1 MSNGDKQS
9 VLCIIP
15 AYNERGNIKVLLK
28 RLEKAITSVT
38 SQYLIL
44 FIIQGIDGSRELLE
58 KIITNKTQVNLLYFP
73 EALGIGRAYKKG
85 FAKIPSHITHVLT
98 LDADLNHDPSVIQS
112 FFKSMEM
119 YHADVVVGSRF
130 IKGGKF
136 LDRRVW
142 KRWASRV
149 VNRIVRVLL
158 RTQVRDVSSG
168 FRLMRSEVVRSVLP
182 QLHETGYPFY
192 MEFLLIAQQ
201 KKYKIVEVPI
211 TYSARRW
218 GKSKMGTFSTAVEY
232 FKFFSRMFFRLY
244 GW

>member
-1 MSNGDKQS
+1 MKSATRIYC
-9 VLCIIP
+9 VIP
-15 AYNERGNIKVLLK
+15 ALNERGNLKTLLD
-28 RLEKAITSVT
+28 RIEKALSQITGYFT
-38 SQYLIL
+38 IL
-44 FIIQGIDGSRELLE
+44 FVIQGDDGSRQLLE
-58 KIITNKTQVNLLYFP
+58 KIVKNNTQVHFHYFP
-73 EALGIGRAYKKG
+73 KALGIGRAYKKG

-98 LDADLNHDPSVIQS
+98 LDADLNHDPSVIPS

-130 IKGGKF
+130 IPGGRF

-168 FRLMRSEVVRSVLP
+168 FRLIRSEVVRSVLP
-182 QLHETGYPFY
+182 QLHETGYPYY